1 MSILNA
7 KERDIKRNQ
16 LTEEMFNRYKVL
28 ESCSREDVRNFQ
40 PNFNFTFIA
49 NLDSAEVLYNIGVN
63 HLVKIKSI
71 EEISTE
77 EMYQTIDELTKEIKS
92 FKSNIEDTFFEK
104 ENIDNPFY
112 DAKCLLSIQSYLRNY
127 VNLNRSF
134 YNMREAN
141 RAVIRKARENAKE
154 YYHNNKTASNNCK
167 LKIYLEMCNYYKCYD
182 RVIFSTLIKTAIEA
196 RIQCKKIYTAAG
208 RFVKYN

>member
-63 HLVKIKSI
+63 HLVKIK
-71 EEISTE
+71 
-77 EMYQTIDELTKEIKS
+77 
-92 FKSNIEDTFFEK
+92 
-104 ENIDNPFY
+104 
-112 DAKCLLSIQSYLRNY
+112 IQ
-127 VNLNRSF
+127 
-134 YNMREAN
+134 M
-141 RAVIRKARENAKE
+141 
-154 YYHNNKTASNNCK
+154 
-167 LKIYLEMCNYYKCYD
+167 
-182 RVIFSTLIKTAIEA
+182 
-196 RIQCKKIYTAAG
+196 
-208 RFVKYN
+208 